1 MPVAFFSMQ
10 TLTWSIYGALG
21 VFAGLFV
28 LLYLLGKVPVSYNAR
43 NLLVRWRIT
52 LLTGAIFVLVSA
64 LLVVML
70 AFVNGMYELTKGSA
84 RQGNVIILADGATDE
99 LFSNLGYGDIE
110 TLPRKC
116 PGTIQDDQGRFLASW
131 EVYASVLQPI
141 PTRTCPVCGK
151 KIDVERISPVEQRLK
166 EHGEPRCAGSN
177 SLVEMTGPQRR
188 FIQVRGLVDP
198 VIAGRVHHLDLYPNG
213 QWFSEAGAD
222 NEGHFQCVLGEGMAH
237 VLGKDRDKKSLEIGD
252 VFSLR
257 DRPWVVTGILH
268 SVGSAFDSEIWCK
281 QQIVADLF
289 GKKNYTTGVLSTPDD
304 ATAQALVKDATDNFK
319 TPAVLAQ
326 TEAAYYEKLNGTNQI
341 FLWGSIVVVVIMAI
355 GSVFGVM
362 NAMFAAISQRT
373 SDIGVLRILGYKRI
387 HILISF
393 FLETLLLALIGG
405 MIGVAL
411 GSMCNGWTANSIV
424 SSGQGGGKSVVFQLV
439 VSPLIVCTGLA
450 FSLLMGAVGGLL
462 PALSAMR
469 LKPLE
474 SLR

>member
-1 MPVAFFSMQ
+1 MNPLDTLLWALTGSLVFFAAVALLLFF
-10 TLTWSIYGALG
+10 
-21 VFAGLFV
+21 
-28 LLYLLGKVPVSYNAR
+28 LGKVPVGYNAR

-52 LLTGAIFVLVSA
+52 LMTGAIFILTSA

-70 AFVNGMYELTKGSA
+70 AFVNGMYELTKGSG
-84 RQGNVIILADGATDE
+84 RPGNVIILADGATDE

-151 KIDVERISPVEQRLK
+151 KIEVERISPSEQHLK
-166 EHGEPRCAGSN
+166 EHGDPHCAGSGAA
-177 SLVEMTGPQRR
+177 VPMIGPQRR

-198 VIAGRVHHLDLYPNG
+198 VIAGKVHRLDLYPGG

-222 NEGHFQCVLGEGMAH
+222 TEGHFQCVLGEGIAH
-237 VLGKDRDKKSLEIGD
+237 VLGRDRDQKSLEIGD

-257 DRPWVVTGILH
+257 DREWVVTGVLH

-281 QQIVADLF
+281 QQLVADLF
-289 GKKNYTTGVLSTPDD
+289 GKKNYTTGVLRTPDD
-304 ATAQALVKDATDNFK
+304 ATALALAKDATDNFK

-326 TEAAYYEKLNGTNQI
+326 TESAYYEKLNGTNQV
-341 FLWGSIVVVVIMAI
+341 FLWGSIVVVAIMAI

-405 MIGVAL
+405 MIGCAL
-411 GSMCNGWTANSIV
+411 GSLCNGWTANSIV

-439 VSPLIVCTGLA
+439 VSPLIISGGLG
-450 FSLLMGAVGGLL
+450 FSVLMGALGGFL

-469 LKPLE
+469 MKPLE

>member
-1 MPVAFFSMQ
+1 MNPLDTLLWALTGCLVFFA
-10 TLTWSIYGALG
+10 AL
-21 VFAGLFV
+21 ALLLFF
-28 LLYLLGKVPVSYNAR
+28 LGKVPVSYNAR

-52 LLTGAIFVLVSA
+52 LMTGAIFILTSA

-70 AFVNGMYELTKGSA
+70 AFVNGMYELTKGSG
-84 RQGNVIILADGATDE
+84 RPGNVIILADGATDE

-116 PGTIQDDQGRFLASW
+116 PGTIQDDQGRLLASW

-151 KIDVERISPVEQRLK
+151 KIEVERISPSEQHLK
-166 EHGEPRCAGSN
+166 EHGDPHCAGSGAA
-177 SLVEMTGPQRR
+177 VPMTGPQRR

-198 VIAGRVHHLDLYPNG
+198 VIAGEVHRLDLYPGG
-213 QWFSEAGAD
+213 QWFSAAGAD
-222 NEGHFQCVLGEGMAH
+222 NEGHFQCVLGEGIAH
-237 VLGKDRDKKSLEIGD
+237 VLGQDRDKKSLEVGD

-257 DRPWVVTGILH
+257 DRPWVVTGVLH

-289 GKKNYTTGVLSTPDD
+289 GKNNYTTGVLRTPDD

-326 TEAAYYEKLNGTNQI
+326 TESAYYEKLNGTNQV
-341 FLWGSIVVVVIMAI
+341 FLWGSIVVVAIMAI

-373 SDIGVLRILGYKRI
+373 SDIGVLRILGYKRL
-387 HILISF
+387 HVLISF

-405 MIGVAL
+405 LIGCAL
-411 GSMCNGWTANSIV
+411 GSLCNGWTANSIV

-439 VSPLIVCTGLA
+439 VSPLIISGGLG
-450 FSLLMGAVGGLL
+450 FSVLMGALGGLL

-469 LKPLE
+469 MKPLE